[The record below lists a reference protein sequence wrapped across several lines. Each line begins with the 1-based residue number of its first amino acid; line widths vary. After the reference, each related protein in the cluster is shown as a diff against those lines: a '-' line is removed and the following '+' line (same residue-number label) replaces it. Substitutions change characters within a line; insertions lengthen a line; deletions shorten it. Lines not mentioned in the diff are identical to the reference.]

1 MKKVRYVV
9 DSQTDGT
16 KELKLRWE
24 SRSDGGMSILI
35 DGFYVV
41 EFQTDGTLRRSHS
54 IPTHI
59 GLALDDEG
67 RIRTVDQ

>member
-24 SRSDGGMSILI
+24 SRSDGALTILV

-41 EFQTDGTLRRSHS
+41 QFQADGTLLRVHS